1 MDTEDNKIL
10 QIGSDTEA
18 TSGSN
23 GGRMFIIEEAA
34 NEASDGLENQG
45 NLLSCID
52 NRTVTR

>member
-10 QIGSDTEA
+10 QIGSDKEA

-34 NEASDGLENQG
+34 NEPSDGLENQG

-52 NRTVTR
+52 NRTVRR